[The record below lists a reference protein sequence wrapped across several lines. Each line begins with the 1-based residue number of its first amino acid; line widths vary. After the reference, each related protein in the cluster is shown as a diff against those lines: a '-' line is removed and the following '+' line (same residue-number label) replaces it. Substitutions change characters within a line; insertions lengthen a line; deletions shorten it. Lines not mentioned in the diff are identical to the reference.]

1 MKNKSFDEGMKIS
14 EMLLNTKISKIISAI
29 TILIGLLVTAGWIF
43 DISALKSIMPNEVTM
58 KFSTAIS
65 FVFSGIILYFVSNH
79 YAGKIGAGQI
89 AIPISGLV
97 IFLFM
102 VTLLITNIV
111 GVSNGVEQLFVKE
124 SESAVET
131 KSPGMPSVP
140 TAVSFLLIIIVGIIS
155 LANSNRLKPILYI
168 GYVIMAIGTVS
179 LAGHL
184 INQPLLYYYVEN
196 LSTAMAIHTSVLF
209 ALIGF
214 ALCILKTPQKIIYSA
229 IKIQTKLISLFLA
242 SSIIPIIFVFG
253 LNFTIVR
260 NLETSHTNS
269 IIIIS
274 IVTAIAVSIFSIFTA
289 KSISQPII
297 SLKNISAKI
306 SGGDFTVKAPENS
319 NDEIGELSKSFNQ
332 MVNNVIKAER
342 LSTIG
347 LLASRLGHDLRNNLT
362 TIVTTAGIMRNRPGF
377 NMDKDL
383 KWQVNMIERSSF
395 KINNQI
401 EDILN
406 FVRFSPLKS
415 EYVSLSK
422 ILQSTLK
429 TIQVPVKI
437 KVVLPQ
443 TDISV
448 NCNANQFEIVL
459 ANLINN
465 SIQAIETDGEI
476 VIDAYEDDKN
486 SVIDVKDSGL
496 GIPNE
501 IIPKI
506 FEPLFTT
513 KQQGTG
519 LGLATCKNIV
529 EQYGGTI
536 NMKNNPTTFTIKIPK

>member
-1 MKNKSFDEGMKIS
+1 
-14 EMLLNTKISKIISAI
+14 
-29 TILIGLLVTAGWIF
+29 
-43 DISALKSIMPNEVTM
+43 
-58 KFSTAIS
+58 
-65 FVFSGIILYFVSNH
+65 
-79 YAGKIGAGQI
+79 
-89 AIPISGLV
+89 
-97 IFLFM
+97 
-102 VTLLITNIV
+102 
-111 GVSNGVEQLFVKE
+111 
-124 SESAVET
+124 
-131 KSPGMPSVP
+131 
-140 TAVSFLLIIIVGIIS
+140 
-155 LANSNRLKPILYI
+155 
-168 GYVIMAIGTVS
+168 MAIGTVS
-179 LAGHL
+179 LAGRL
-184 INQPLLYYYVEN
+184 VNQPLLYYYVEN
-196 LSTAMAIHTSVLF
+196 FSTAMAIHTSILF

-214 ALCILKTPQKIIYSA
+214 ALSILKAPQKIIYST

-242 SSIIPIIFVFG
+242 SSLIPIIFVFG
-253 LNFTIVR
+253 LNFTIAQ
-260 NLETSHTNS
+260 NLETNHTNS

-297 SLKNISAKI
+297 TLKNISTKI
-306 SGGDFTVKAPENS
+306 SEGDFTVKAPENS
-319 NDEIGELSKSFNQ
+319 NDEIGELSKSLNQ

-362 TIVTTAGIMRNRPGF
+362 TIITTAGIMRNRPGF
-377 NMDKDL
+377 DMDKDL

-401 EDILN
+401 EDVLN

-415 EYVSLSK
+415 EHTSLSK

-429 TIQVPVKI
+429 TIQVPAKI
-437 KVVLPQ
+437 KVILPQ

-459 ANLINN
+459 ANMINN

-486 SVIDVKDSGL
+486 SIIKIKDSGS

-501 IIPKI
+501 IASKI

-529 EQYGGTI
+529 EQYGGI
-536 NMKNNPTTFTIKIPK
+536 IDIKNNPTTFTINIPK